1 MLRGL
6 RSLPARMRL
15 HQDNAMAVATA
26 LAAHPKVSVVHYPGL
41 ATHPGHA
48 LASRQMRGFGGVVS
62 VYLKNNSK
70 AAANSVI
77 KNMKLVKMA
86 ASLGGVE
93 SLVNH
98 SFSQSHSGMSAEV
111 KAGLG
116 IREGLLR
123 FSVGIEDI
131 EDIWADIAAALEAV

>member
-1 MLRGL
+1 MF
-6 RSLPARMRL
+6 S
-15 HQDNAMAVATA
+15 
-26 LAAHPKVSVVHYPGL
+26 
-41 ATHPGHA
+41 
-48 LASRQMRGFGGVVS
+48 FGCKTG
-62 VYLKNNSK
+62 KDRENNSK